1 MSIINNKNEDYS
13 KQLAKVVANAALS
26 KNAEDITILDMKN
39 KVDFTDYFVICNGDN
54 KLQIKAIADE
64 IVDELEKT
72 NVNEYNIEGYD
83 NKEWILIDAYD
94 VICHIFNKETRK
106 HYDIENLWAD
116 VPQKRINDAK

>member
-1 MSIINNKNEDYS
+1 MSIINNKNENYS